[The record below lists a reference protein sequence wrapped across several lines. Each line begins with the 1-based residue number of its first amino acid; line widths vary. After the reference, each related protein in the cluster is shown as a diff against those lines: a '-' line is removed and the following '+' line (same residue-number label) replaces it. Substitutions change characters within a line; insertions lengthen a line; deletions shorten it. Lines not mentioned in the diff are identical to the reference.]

1 MRLWD
6 FARLK
11 GSRIKISEKIGKP
24 LGLVDGSQV
33 FSSMFRYDYNGRTSY
48 EIVLSTFGPE
58 NYREI
63 CDATFYMLDVPG
75 ACAQIAKFLG
85 DRNIDILN
93 SVSLS
98 VISNVCMMWKMLVD
112 LSYYGNYETLREEFA
127 RLKQERSSLVDK
139 VEAMEIRPSHISDRY
154 TKGVVPPGSSIRT
167 KTTRKI
173 HRTPSIIR
181 NGEFEI
187 PPEYLETIEGIAD
200 GQIVM
205 MVGDTDAWILSLTFL
220 DPRTEL
226 VEIDFVIPDKPG
238 AIYEITR
245 ILANFNINLV
255 SVYTKVLVYYD
266 TMTLELV
273 GDITNSNI
281 QLEDLKKI
289 IKEKVSK
296 LKGKYE
302 LIRVEKIEI
311 P

>member
-6 FARLK
+6 FGRLK
-11 GSRIKISEKIGKP
+11 GSKIKISEKIGQP
-24 LGLVDGSQV
+24 LGLVNGSQV

-112 LSYYGNYETLREEFA
+112 LSYYGSYETLLEEFS
-127 RLKQERSSLVDK
+127 RLKQEGSPLIDK
-139 VEAMEIRPSHISDRY
+139 VEAMEIKPSHISDRY
-154 TKGVVPPGSSIRT
+154 TKGVVPSNTSVRT
-167 KTTRKI
+167 RTMRKI

-187 PPEYLETIEGIAD
+187 PSEYLRMIEGISD
-200 GQIVM
+200 GQVVM
-205 MVGDTDAWILSLTFL
+205 MVGDTDAWVLSITFL
-220 DPRTEL
+220 NPETTL
-226 VEIDFVIPDKPG
+226 AEIDFIIPDKPG
-238 AIYEITR
+238 AIYEVTS
-245 ILANFNINLV
+245 ILAKYNINLV

-273 GDITNSNI
+273 GDMTKSGTD
-281 QLEDLKKI
+281 LEDLR
-289 IKEKVSK
+289 KVLVERISA

-302 LIRVEKIEI
+302 LVKIKKIEI